1 MSRAQGSGAAALV
14 PLLLAFLR
22 EPARE
27 RPRYTTGREAIEGGD
42 HVMRFAQGRFPPQVI
57 AKTTPA
63 ERIELREAALAF
75 IRQVC
80 LWDNATHYQVLCVRR
95 AARREEVK
103 ENYHLLMGLIHPDRR
118 DAESVAWPQDAPQRV
133 NHAYAT
139 LMDEEKRRE
148 YDATLERMRASH
160 FPFAGIDA
168 PVRVPPRSRWG
179 RGIAAVGLALAVVAV
194 ALLAMQMPQDDEERE
209 SRLLGRWGAA
219 RSAESPDASRAPRFI
234 RQPSPSIAN
243 GAQLAAKPP
252 VELPVLAPLLRA
264 FLARPVPQE
273 DRRLA
278 ITAPATAPIDAA
290 PAQRAADV
298 LAAQAASEP
307 PTAPLPAP
315 APAARTELVQAALPT
330 PGAAPQRTEPPA
342 GPHLSSRDIESL
354 VVRLID
360 SYETGRVDDLMALV
374 DSGEGGF
381 WSTTLMRNSYSQFF
395 RATRERRLRVS
406 SLDWQS
412 SGESAKAHGEAH
424 LHAEYTDERG
434 TFEGPVSLD
443 LEIALRDGRPRI
455 VRLRLFP
462 NAS

>member
-42 HVMRFAQGRFPPQVI
+42 HVVRFAQGRFGPHVI

-80 LWDNATHYQVLCVRR
+80 LWDNASHYQVLCVRPG
-95 AARREEVK
+95 ARREEVK

-118 DAESVAWPQDAPQRV
+118 DADSVAWPQDAPQRV

-160 FPFAGIDA
+160 LPPAGIDA
-168 PVRVPPRSRWG
+168 SSHGRLRSRWG
-179 RGIAAVGLALAVVAV
+179 RASAAVGLALAVAAV
-194 ALLAMQMPQDDEERE
+194 AILAMQVPQDDDERE
-209 SRLLGRWGAA
+209 SRLLGRWDAA

-234 RQPSPSIAN
+234 SQSSPTIAS

-252 VELPVLAPLLRA
+252 VALPVLAPLLRA
-264 FLARPVPQE
+264 FLPGPVPHE
-273 DRRLA
+273 DRRVA
-278 ITAPATAPIDAA
+278 IAAPASAPVEAA

-298 LAAQAASEP
+298 LSVQAASEP
-307 PTAPLPAP
+307 PAAALPAP
-315 APAARTELVQAALPT
+315 GPAARTELAQAALPT
-330 PGAAPQRTEPPA
+330 PSAAPQRTEPPA

-360 SYETGRVDDLMALV
+360 SYETGRVDDLMELV
-374 DSGEGGF
+374 DSSERGF

-406 SLDWQS
+406 SLDWQP
-412 SGESAKAHGEAH
+412 SGEGAKAHGEAH

>member
-27 RPRYTTGREAIEGGD
+27 RPRYTTGREAIAGGD
-42 HVMRFAQGRFPPQVI
+42 HVMRFAQGRFGPHVI

-63 ERIELREAALAF
+63 ERIELREAGLAF

-80 LWDNATHYQVLCVRR
+80 LWDNATHYQVLCVRPG
-95 AARREEVK
+95 ARREEVK

-118 DAESVAWPQDAPQRV
+118 DAESVAWPHDAPQRV

-139 LMDEEKRRE
+139 LMDDDKRRE
-148 YDATLERMRASH
+148 YDATLERMRATQL
-160 FPFAGIDA
+160 PAGMPA
-168 PVRVPPRSRWG
+168 RPPTRGRARWG
-179 RGIAAVGLALAVVAV
+179 RAIAALALALGVVAV
-194 ALLAMQMPQDDEERE
+194 ALLAMRMPEDDEERE
-209 SRLLGRWGAA
+209 SRLLGRWDAA
-219 RSAESPDASRAPRFI
+219 RSADRGEASRSPRFLTGAPGAI
-234 RQPSPSIAN
+234 SPQA
-243 GAQLAAKPP
+243 LTAKAP

-264 FLARPVPQE
+264 LLPRPAAQE
-273 DRRLA
+273 DRRFA
-278 ITAPATAPIDAA
+278 IAA
-290 PAQRAADV
+290 PAAAPAIEAPPPERASEVLSARAAGE
-298 LAAQAASEP
+298 AR
-307 PTAPLPAP
+307 
-315 APAARTELVQAALPT
+315 AARTEVVQATLPA
-330 PGAAPQRTEPPA
+330 PVAAPQRPEAPA

-360 SYETGRVDDLMALV
+360 SYELGRVDDLMALV
-374 DSGEGGF
+374 DTNEWGF
-381 WSTTLMRNSYSQFF
+381 WSTTLARNSYSQFF

-412 SGESAKAHGEAH
+412 SGKTAKAHGEAR

-443 LEIALRDGRPRI
+443 LEIALRDGQPRI
-455 VRLRLFP
+455 VRLKLYP